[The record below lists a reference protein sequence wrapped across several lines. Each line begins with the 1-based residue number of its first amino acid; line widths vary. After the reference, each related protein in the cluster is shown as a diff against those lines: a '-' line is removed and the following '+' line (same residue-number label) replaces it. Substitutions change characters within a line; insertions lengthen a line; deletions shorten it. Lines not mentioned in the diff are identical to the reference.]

1 MKDSQRKAMFAK
13 KKKGVSS
20 KEIDVTFK
28 RMNDD
33 IDDYPRLE
41 KQLKK
46 LSDVIK
52 IDSAGYASGNSAVF
66 KIGVQNGISEEQMD
80 YFKKDTD
87 FEILEIEPHD
97 NRFVTITFMDKK
109 HPNKAMFGN

>member
-1 MKDSQRKAMFAK
+1 
-13 KKKGVSS
+13 
-20 KEIDVTFK
+20 
-28 RMNDD
+28 
-33 IDDYPRLE
+33 
-41 KQLKK
+41 
-46 LSDVIK
+46 
-52 IDSAGYASGNSAVF
+52 
-66 KIGVQNGISEEQMD
+66 MD